1 MIMKKVAVYC
11 RVGTERQI
19 DNTENI
25 EAQKKQFLEKIENNQ
40 DLKEFKSMLQIIKH
54 DDLKTVI
61 MLDRER
67 IDDDDNKVYLMC
79 KLAEENGIEIQFINE
94 KITSK
99 DIIKE
104 FEEKITT
111 GMEMNL

>member
-19 DNTENI
+19 ENTENI

-54 DDLKTVI
+54 DDIKTVV

-67 IDDDDNKVYLMC
+67 IDDDDNSVYLMC
-79 KLAEENGIEIQFINE
+79 KLAEENGIEVQFINE
-94 KITSK
+94 KVTSK

-111 GMEMNL
+111 GMEINL

>member
-40 DLKEFKSMLQIIKH
+40 DLKEFKSMIQIIKH

-67 IDDDDNKVYLMC
+67 IDDDDNRVYLMC

>member
-40 DLKEFKSMLQIIKH
+40 DLKEFKSMLQITKH

>member
-1 MIMKKVAVYC
+1 MKKVAVYC
-11 RVGTERQI
+11 RVGTERQTK
-19 DNTENI
+19 NTDNI
-25 EAQKKQFLEKIENNQ
+25 ETQKKQLLENNH
-40 DLKEFKSMLQIIKH
+40 DLKEFKTMLQIIKQ

-61 MLDRER
+61 MLDRDR
-67 IDDDDNKVYLMC
+67 IDDNDYKVYLMC
-79 KLAEENGIEIQFINE
+79 KLAEENGVEVQFINE

-104 FEEKITT
+104 YEEKIAT

>member
-67 IDDDDNKVYLMC
+67 IDDDDNRVYLMC

>member
-40 DLKEFKSMLQIIKH
+40 DLKGFKSMLQIIKH

-67 IDDDDNKVYLMC
+67 IDDDDNRVYLMC